1 MISSIG
7 LRVCGVLVALLFSA
21 TAMNG
26 QVSKDST
33 RHFNKFK
40 GTHRLNEV
48 VVRGNI
54 IQRVNGS
61 AYNAVAVDT
70 RRLRNTTLNLAD
82 VLDRISGVKV
92 RQNGGLGSGNSISI
106 NGFSGKQLRIFIDGV
121 PMDESSTSFSLNNI
135 PVTLANSVEVYK
147 GVVPVSLG
155 SDALGGAV
163 NIVTDHSPHT
173 YIDASYSYGSFN
185 THRSNLSLG
194 WTGKSGW
201 TARLIAYQNYSD
213 NDYKVK
219 TQWTDLTTNALSN
232 EERWFRRFHDRYHNE
247 AVMAQVGLVNKSW
260 ADKLIFGFTYSH
272 EYAQIQNANLMKIV
286 FGKKY
291 RTSHTLAPSVMY
303 EKRNLVPRLDFRW
316 SARMDFVTTN
326 NVDTASRTYT
336 WTGEYKL
343 KDYQGEGIATLAEF
357 TGRTFSNV
365 LNFVYRLAPGH
376 TLALNDTYSR
386 YSRHTTNNAANYVQS
401 SEATFMRRVNG
412 KNTLGLSYQ
421 WVPAA
426 TWNATAFVKYFSSS
440 VRGPVNT
447 ATSGRAVY
455 EEQQRTRQSLGWGAA
470 ATWLLFHRDLQLKL
484 SYERT
489 SRLPTDIELF
499 GDGDYEQ
506 GNTTLK
512 PEKSDNINL
521 NLSWQ
526 HNWNDVHT
534 VGVELTPYYRYIR
547 DYIIR
552 TIAQNGSAMS
562 DNHGKVRGLGADF
575 SLRYEFK
582 DLFAIN
588 GNYAL
593 QNLRDDERLNIIGA
607 ESVTYGNRVPN
618 QPYAFGGAAAQVML
632 KHLAT
637 KSDRLT
643 IGYHLNY
650 VHRFYRSWSGE
661 GAKLYIPEQIS
672 HDAFITYTFGGRYN
686 IVFEAN
692 NIGNALLYD
701 NYSLQKPGRSFNVKF
716 RYVFYKR

>member
-1 MISSIG
+1 MIRSNY
-7 LRVCGVLVALLFSA
+7 LKFNGVLVALLLSA
-21 TAMNG
+21 TTMHG
-26 QVSKDST
+26 QVSNDSAQHHSSLD
-33 RHFNKFK
+33 R
-40 GTHRLNEV
+40 THRLKEV

-61 AYNAVAVDT
+61 AYNAVAIDT

-82 VLDRISGVKV
+82 VLNRISGVKV
-92 RQNGGLGSGNSISI
+92 RSDGGLGSGNSIHI
-106 NGFSGKQLRIFIDGV
+106 NGFSGKQLRIFIDGI

-135 PVTLANSVEVYK
+135 PVTLANSVAVYK

-194 WTGKSGW
+194 WTGDKGW
-201 TARLIAYQNYSD
+201 TVRLIAYQNYSD

-219 TQWTDLTTNALSN
+219 TQWTNLATNALSN
-232 EERWFRRFHDRYHNE
+232 DERWFRRFHDRYHNE
-247 AVMAQVGLVNKSW
+247 AVIAQAGIVNQPW

-291 RTSHTLAPSVMY
+291 RTSHTLSPSVMY
-303 EKRNLVPRLDFRW
+303 EKRNLLPRLNFRW

-365 LNFVYRLAPGH
+365 VNLTYNLAPGH
-376 TLALNDTYSR
+376 TFALNDTYSR
-386 YSRHTTNNAANYVQS
+386 YSRHTTNNAANSVQS

-421 WVPAA
+421 WAPVS
-426 TWNATAFVKYFSSS
+426 TWNATAFIKYFSSH

-447 ATSGRAVY
+447 ASSGRAVY
-455 EEQQRTRQSLGWGAA
+455 EEQQRSRQALGWGAV
-470 ATWLLFHRDLQLKL
+470 ATWLLFNNDLQLKL

-489 SRLPTDIELF
+489 SRLPTDLELF

-512 PEKSDNINL
+512 PERSDNINL
-521 NLSWQ
+521 NLGWQ
-526 HNWNDVHT
+526 HNWDERHT
-534 VGVELTPYYRYIR
+534 VGVEVTPYFRYIR

-562 DNHGKVRGLGADF
+562 DNHGKVRGLGADVAIRYAYKDIF
-575 SLRYEFK
+575 S
-582 DLFAIN
+582 IN
-588 GNYAL
+588 ANYAL
-593 QNLRDDERLNIIGA
+593 QNFRDDERLNLIGA
-607 ESVTYGNRVPN
+607 KSVTYGNRVPN
-618 QPYAFGGAAAQVML
+618 QPYAFGGAYAQL
-632 KHLAT
+632 LFKHLAS

-643 IGYHLNY
+643 LSYHLNY

-672 HDAFITYTFGGRYN
+672 HDAAITYTFGGRYN
-686 IVFEAN
+686 IAFEAN

-701 NYSLQKPGRSFNVKF
+701 NYSLQKPGRSFSLKF